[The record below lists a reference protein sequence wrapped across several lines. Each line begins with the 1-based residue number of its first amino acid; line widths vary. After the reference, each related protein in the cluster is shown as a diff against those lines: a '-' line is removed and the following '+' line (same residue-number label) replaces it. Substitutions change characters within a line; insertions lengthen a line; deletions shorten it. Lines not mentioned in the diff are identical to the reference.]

1 MCVNPRERERERDKN
16 SATNKFAEEWLLL
29 STYPF
34 YHSPNPPILPSTLQR
49 VFCNVIFTQAASQQK
64 VNQKATEKEQ

>member
-1 MCVNPRERERERDKN
+1 MHQYKREIR
-16 SATNKFAEEWLLL
+16 NKFAEEWLLL

-49 VFCNVIFTQAASQQK
+49 AFCNVIFMQAASQQS